1 MSLIRRF
8 AQDRSGATAM
18 LFGLCLIPVVA
29 SVGAALDYARAANVR
44 TGLQMAV
51 DATALLLAR
60 EFGPDVGG
68 QGDTRLAE
76 YARRAFTANF
86 QRKDGTLGT
95 VDAKR
100 VGKAIKVSAD
110 ATVKTS
116 IMGLFHID
124 TIKVAATGEVGWSPN
139 KIELALVLDN
149 TGSMSQAGKMP
160 ALKQA
165 IGDFLDYLESAFRT
179 RTRSRFRIVPFDTQV
194 NVGTRFRGA
203 DWLTY
208 NANLDR
214 KLRVDRPDWEGCI
227 IRSRPVLRRQRRAER
242 RHSQSLYP
250 AAKCDTGSLAQ
261 IQPLTSDYGA
271 LRQTVRDMTPSG

>member
-60 EFGPDVGG
+60 EFGPDLGG

-76 YARRAFTANF
+76 YARRTFTANF

-124 TIKVAATGEVGWSPN
+124 TIKVAATGKVGWSP
-139 KIELALVLDN
+139 IPIDLALVLDN
-149 TGSMSQAGKMP
+149 TGSMGEGGKMT
-160 ALKQA
+160 ALKTALQEMLRDLQPYSHL
-165 IGDFLDYLESAFRT
+165 IRIS
-179 RTRSRFRIVPFDTQV
+179 IVPFDTQV
-194 NVGTRFRGA
+194 NVGTGFRNES
-203 DWLTY
+203 WLTY
-208 NANLDR
+208 NANLPAD
-214 KLRVDRPDWEGCI
+214 LRVDRAD
-227 IRSRPVLRRQRRAER
+227 
-242 RHSQSLYP
+242 
-250 AAKCDTGSLAQ
+250 
-261 IQPLTSDYGA
+261 
-271 LRQTVRDMTPSG
+271 